1 MRTTIRIGMAA
12 ALVALPAAGWA
23 QRCGENGR
31 RVPDLGYEAIW
42 CSHCKMVY
50 DDNGPKE
57 YDFASE
63 PTIGRITSVGEGKLR
78 DRDVLVAVD
87 GTLITT
93 DEGAQRL
100 VRVRRGDAVRL
111 TVRRD
116 GRTRDVEIRAGERC
130 MEAPRAPRAPVPPTP
145 PRPHATPRP
154 PTPPRPHAAP
164 RPSDPPRAPRPGTP
178 PRPPTPAPAPRAP
191 HAPTPPTPPAPPV
204 FLPTGWF
211 GFGISCDNC
220 GWRGGNG
227 QSGSFYFGEA
237 PEVESVEPGS
247 PADRAGLRR
256 GDRLTHVDGMALDSD
271 PGARRFRSIRPGET
285 VSWTYQRGSRTASAR
300 IKAERRPDARAGAAP
315 RAPGAAQR
323 LRFSGAVGDTEVEV
337 RGAPVTVSRDER
349 TGELIIRSSDL
360 TVRVKPEP

>member
-1 MRTTIRIGMAA
+1 MRTIHRLGMTA
-12 ALVALPAAGWA
+12 ALLALPATGWA
-23 QRCGENGR
+23 QGRCGENGT

-42 CSHCKMVY
+42 CSHCKMAY

-57 YDFASE
+57 YDFTSE

-87 GTLITT
+87 GNLITT
-93 DEGAQRL
+93 GQGATRL
-100 VRVRRGDAVRL
+100 VRVRRGDNVRL

-130 MEAPRAPRAPVPPTP
+130 MERPRAPRPPQPPTP
-145 PRPHATPRP
+145 PRPHAAPRP

-164 RPSDPPRAPRPGTP
+164 RPSHPPTP
-178 PRPPTPAPAPRAP
+178 PRPGAPPRPPEPARAPTP
-191 HAPTPPTPPAPPV
+191 PTPPTPPAPPV
-204 FLPTGWF
+204 FLPAGWF
-211 GFGISCDNC
+211 GFGITCDDC

-227 QSGSFYFGEA
+227 EGHFYFGES
-237 PEVESVEPGS
+237 PEIESVEPGS

-256 GDRLTHVDGMALDSD
+256 GDRLTHVDGMALSSAQ
-271 PGARRFRSIRPGET
+271 GARRFRSIRPGEAVT
-285 VSWTYQRGSRTASAR
+285 WRYQRGSRTADAR
-300 IKAERRPDARAGAAP
+300 ITAARRPDARTGTAP

-349 TGELIIRSSDL
+349 TGELVIRSSDL
-360 TVRVKPEP
+360 TVRVRPEP